1 MAMLIQLEGEV
12 AVRKI
17 PIDKESILLGR
28 GMDNDVTIDDLAVS
42 AHHARVV
49 AKVIDAS
56 RDICA
61 YYLED
66 LGSTNGSFVNEH
78 KVQNQQLHN
87 DDIISIAF
95 HEFKFVDENE
105 PQDEKTQKI
114 HKSWIPGIFYTK

>member
-1 MAMLIQLEGEV
+1 MAMLIQLDGEV
-12 AVRKI
+12 AVNKI
-17 PIDKESILLGR
+17 PIEQETILLGR
-28 GMDNDVTIDDLAVS
+28 GMDNDITIDDMAVS
-42 AHHARVV
+42 THHARVV
-49 AKVIDAS
+49 TKVLDAE
-56 RDICA
+56 RGILA

-66 LGSTNGSFVNEH
+66 LGSTNGSFINER

-105 PQDEKTQKI
+105 PQDEKTKKI

>member
-1 MAMLIQLEGEV
+1 MAMLIQLEGEI

-17 PIDKESILLGR
+17 PIDKETLLLGR
-28 GMDNDVTIDDLAVS
+28 GMDNDITIDDPAVS

-49 AKVIDAS
+49 SKVLDAE
-56 RDICA
+56 RGIQA

-66 LGSTNGSFVNEH
+66 LGSTNGSYINEH
-78 KVQNQQLHN
+78 KVQQQQLRN
-87 DDIISIAF
+87 DDVISIAF

-105 PQDEKTQKI
+105 PQEEKTQKI

>member
-1 MAMLIQLEGEV
+1 MAMLIQLDGEV
-12 AVRKI
+12 AVHKF
-17 PIDKESILLGR
+17 PIDKDNILLGR
-28 GMDNDVTIDDLAVS
+28 GMDNDITIDDMAVS

-49 AKVIDAS
+49 TKVLDEA
-56 RDICA
+56 RDIRA

-66 LGSTNGSFVNEH
+66 LGSTNGSFVNENR
-78 KVQNQQLHN
+78 VQQQQLHN

-105 PQDEKTQKI
+105 PQEEKTKKI